1 MKLPVPVYHI
11 IFGFQGAFARISVI
25 IAELPVLTQMQ
36 ICKQARKNY
45 IYQYIKDLRE
55 PKDQHNLIQ
64 RYTS

>member
-1 MKLPVPVYHI
+1 
-11 IFGFQGAFARISVI
+11 
-25 IAELPVLTQMQ
+25 MQ

-64 RYTS
+64 RCTS